1 MSEQSVGD
9 VGRRRLFR
17 YGAVAAV
24 AVVSAG
30 LGAAGSAALLG
41 PGEGAVSAGRAEPP
55 VRTPDEALARLRA
68 GNERWVAGTA
78 RHPNQS
84 LARRRAVAG
93 KQQPYAVVMGC
104 IDSRVA
110 PELVFDAGIGDLF
123 VLRTAAHTLDDLI
136 EGSDEYGPAENGTPV
151 LLVLGHQRCGAVT
164 AAVETLLDGL
174 PNYQRLFTLRIGQ
187 NIREMF
193 EADMAVEA
201 EAVDRLRRGIE
212 VMRAKGDTTSARL
225 FEDILADEEGH
236 LDYLETQLSLL
247 DQLGEALYLAQLVD
261 QPAH

>member
-164 AAVETLLDGL
+164 AAVETLLRHGHAHGHIEDIVEEIEPAFRAARASGASGPDL
-174 PNYQRLFTLRIGQ
+174 VERT
-187 NIREMF
+187 IREHIRLTVQ
-193 EADMAVEA
+193 ELSRDDLLTPLVARRALRVLGGYYSLDTGRVEF
-201 EAVDRLRRGIE
+201 LP
-212 VMRAKGDTTSARL
+212 S
-225 FEDILADEEGH
+225 
-236 LDYLETQLSLL
+236 
-247 DQLGEALYLAQLVD
+247 
-261 QPAH
+261 